1 MSDKSIQANSSD
13 MKTRHFDRIG
23 NGGITFT
30 ELGFGTAPLGNLYR
44 AVSDEDANATLEA
57 AWATGCRYYD
67 TAPLYGLG
75 LSETRLNPFLR
86 GKKRDDYVLSSKVG
100 RIMRACPPEERT
112 GIGKFFDTPSRREV
126 YDYSYDGVMRSFEAS
141 LERLGVD
148 RIDILFVHDVDIF
161 THGSKEASDQRIEEF
176 MRSGYYGLLSL
187 RDQGVIKAFGGGINE
202 WQVAQ
207 TLAERGDFD
216 LFLLAGRYTLLEQE
230 ALQSF
235 LPLCQKR
242 GIGIVLGGPYNSGIL
257 ATGPKPGAY
266 YNYSEAPQ
274 DILDRV
280 ARIEAVCKRHGVRLI
295 EAALQFPLLH
305 PSVVSVIPGGQRPSE
320 VESNR
325 VAARREAAGSALGRP
340 QAGRPDARRCADGI
354 DGLPT
359 RLASGQ
365 KKSRASPAFL
375 ISEKKKGLS

>member
-1 MSDKSIQANSSD
+1 

-44 AVSDEDANATLEA
+44 AISDEDANATLEA

-86 GKKRDDYVLSSKVG
+86 GRKRDDYVLSSKVG
-100 RIMRACPPEERT
+100 RIMRVAPPDQRT
-112 GIGKFFDTPSRREV
+112 GIGKFFETPSRREV

-161 THGSKEASDQRIEEF
+161 THGSKEASDARIEEF
-176 MRSGYYGLLSL
+176 MSSGYYGLLSL

-230 ALQSF
+230 ALESF

-242 GIGIVLGGPYNSGIL
+242 GIGIVLGGPYNSGVL
-257 ATGPKPGAY
+257 ATGPKPGAF
-266 YNYSEAPQ
+266 YNYSEAPKE
-274 DILDRV
+274 ILDRV
-280 ARIEAVCKRHGVRLI
+280 ARIEAVCKRHNVRLI
-295 EAALQFPLLH
+295 EAALQFPLQH
-305 PSVVSVIPGGQRPSE
+305 PSVVSVIPGGQRRAE

-325 VAARREAAGSALGRP
+325 ALLDTKIPAALWADLKQEGLMRA
-340 QAGRPDARRCADGI
+340 DA
-354 DGLPT
+354 PT
-359 RLASGQ
+359 A
-365 KKSRASPAFL
+365 
-375 ISEKKKGLS
+375 

>member
-1 MSDKSIQANSSD
+1 

-44 AVSDEDANATLEA
+44 AISDEDANATLEA
-57 AWATGCRYYD
+57 AWATGCRYFD

-86 GKKRDDYVLSSKVG
+86 RRKRDDYVLSSKVG
-100 RIMRACPPEERT
+100 RIMRVAPPEQRT
-112 GIGKFFDTPSRREV
+112 GIGKFFETPSRREV

-161 THGSKEASDQRIEEF
+161 THGSKEASDARIEEF
-176 MRSGYYGLLSL
+176 MSSGYYGLLSL

-242 GIGIVLGGPYNSGIL
+242 GIGIVLGGPYNSGVL
-257 ATGPKPGAY
+257 ATGPKPGAF
-266 YNYSEAPQ
+266 YNYSEAPKE
-274 DILDRV
+274 ILDRV
-280 ARIEAVCKRHGVRLI
+280 ARIEAVCERHNVRLI
-295 EAALQFPLLH
+295 EAALQFPLQH
-305 PSVVSVIPGGQRPSE
+305 PSVMSVIPGGQRPAE

-325 VAARREAAGSALGRP
+325 ALLDTKIPVALWADLKQEGLMRA
-340 QAGRPDARRCADGI
+340 DA
-354 DGLPT
+354 PT
-359 RLASGQ
+359 A
-365 KKSRASPAFL
+365 
-375 ISEKKKGLS
+375 